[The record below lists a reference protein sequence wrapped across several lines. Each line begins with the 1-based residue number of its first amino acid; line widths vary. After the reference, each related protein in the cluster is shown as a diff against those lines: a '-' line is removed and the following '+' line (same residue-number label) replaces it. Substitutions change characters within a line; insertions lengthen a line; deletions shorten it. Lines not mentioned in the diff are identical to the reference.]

1 MGLDVYVDM
10 TSPQMKV
17 TVEDGP
23 GERLEVQI
31 GDLHYSVTGE
41 TSTVHLWFK
50 NPQTVVDLAREMLEQ
65 GQMFLDRQQ
74 VRSAEKAGRVSGGV
88 TDAG

>member
-1 MGLDVYVDM
+1 MGVDVYVDM

-31 GDLHYSVTGE
+31 GDTHYSVTGE

-50 NPQTVVDLAREMLEQ
+50 NPQTVIDLAREMLEQ
-65 GQMFLDRQQ
+65 GQMFLDQQ
-74 VRSAEKAGRVSGGV
+74 PVQDAEKVRQVPGGV

>member
-1 MGLDVYVDM
+1 MGVDVYVDM

-17 TVEDGP
+17 TIEDGP

-31 GDLHYSVTGE
+31 GDTHYSVTGE

-50 NPQTVVDLAREMLEQ
+50 NPQAVINLAREMLEQ
-65 GQMFLDRQQ
+65 GQLFLGQQ
-74 VRSAEKAGRVSGGV
+74 PVRDAEKAGRVSGGV
-88 TDAG
+88 TDVG

>member
-1 MGLDVYVDM
+1 MGVDVYVDM
-10 TSPQMKV
+10 TSPQMRV

-31 GDLHYSVTGE
+31 GDTHYSVTGE

-50 NPQTVVDLAREMLEQ
+50 NPQTVIDLAREMLEQ
-65 GQMFLDRQQ
+65 GQMFLDQQ
-74 VRSAEKAGRVSGGV
+74 PVQDAEKAGQVSGGV
-88 TDAG
+88 TGAG